1 MDYKE
6 PEFYTHRNI
15 RKISHSDNTSDIC
28 NMLVGVA
35 YNEPDPKY
43 AYQLICKYLDHP
55 NIQIIGLAII
65 CIAHISRIHRA
76 VPINP
81 TIELFVNLITGPLA
95 QNKEISGRIG
105 DAVSDFSIYQNE
117 IYTYL
122 INKFPNYFK
131 NLGLI

>member
-6 PEFYTHRNI
+6 PEFYTHSNI
-15 RKISHSDNTSDIC
+15 KKISHSDNTSDIC
-28 NMLVGVA
+28 NMLVGVT
-35 YNEPDPKY
+35 YNEPNAKY

-55 NIQIIGLAII
+55 NIQVMSLAII
-65 CIAHISRIHRA
+65 CIAHIARIHGT

-81 TIELFVNLITGPLA
+81 TIELFVNLITGPLS

-105 DAVSDFSIYQNE
+105 DAVSDFSIYQKD
-117 IYTYL
+117 IYNHLTS
-122 INKFPNYFK
+122 KFPDYFK